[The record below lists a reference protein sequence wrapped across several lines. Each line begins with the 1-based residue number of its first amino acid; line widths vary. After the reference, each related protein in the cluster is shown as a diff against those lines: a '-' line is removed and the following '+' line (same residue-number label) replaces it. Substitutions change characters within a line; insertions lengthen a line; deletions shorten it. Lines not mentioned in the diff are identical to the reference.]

1 MLPFQP
7 RLSRRVGAH
16 CTTAH
21 RSARQLWIHSDRV
34 SRFYQIMKLSSED
47 FWRGHRIATD
57 PLNHKPGSS
66 EREAA
71 DAFLEYLR
79 ANPKWC
85 AHTFFTPKP

>member
-1 MLPFQP
+1 
-7 RLSRRVGAH
+7 
-16 CTTAH
+16 
-21 RSARQLWIHSDRV
+21 
-34 SRFYQIMKLSSED
+34 MKLSSED